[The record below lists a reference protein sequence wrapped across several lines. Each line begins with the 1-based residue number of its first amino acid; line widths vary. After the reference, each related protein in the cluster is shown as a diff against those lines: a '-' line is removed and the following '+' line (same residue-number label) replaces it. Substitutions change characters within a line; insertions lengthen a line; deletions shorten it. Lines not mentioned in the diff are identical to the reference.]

1 MRRIHLLLATLVPIL
16 LTGCASSGMFPSAHL
31 TEVHLAEGNFS
42 VVATNVSGEAQ
53 AGYLIGLSAALY
65 TEMRTVALARV
76 SGTGQL
82 YSDAVQDLWRNFEAE
97 NGPVAGRRLALVNVR
112 FDSEALN
119 LLVYT
124 RPRVFVRADVVE
136 FEP

>member
-1 MRRIHLLLATLVPIL
+1 MLVAVL

-31 TEVHLAEGNFS
+31 TEVHLADGDFR
-42 VVATNVSGEAQ
+42 VVATSVSGEAQ
-53 AGYLIGLSAALY
+53 AGYLVGVSAALY

-82 YSDAVQDLWRNFEAE
+82 YSDAIQDLWRNFEAE

>member
-1 MRRIHLLLATLVPIL
+1 
-16 LTGCASSGMFPSAHL
+16 MFPSAHL
-31 TEVHLAEGNFS
+31 TEVHLAEGNFT
-42 VVATNVSGEAQ
+42 VVATNVSGEAE
-53 AGYLIGLSAALY
+53 AGYVIGLSGALY
-65 TEMRTVALARV
+65 TEMRTIALARV

-82 YSDAVQDLWRNFEAE
+82 YAEAIQDLWRNFEAA

-112 FDSEALN
+112 FDSDALN
-119 LLVYT
+119 LLIYT